1 MSKLVAYV
9 RNVPS
14 ATFHY
19 TVGDK
24 KVYLNFVDRNAT
36 IACPTTSKRGKYLVN
51 YLKRLGYKKV
61 TYTNS

>member
-1 MSKLVAYV
+1 MSKLVAFV

-24 KVYLNFVDRNAT
+24 KVYLNFVDRNTT
-36 IACPTTSKRGKYLVN
+36 ISYPVKSQKGKYLVD

-61 TYTNS
+61 TYTSL

>member
-1 MSKLVAYV
+1 MSKLVAFV

-19 TVGDK
+19 TVGDQ
-24 KVYLNFVDRNAT
+24 KVYLNFVDRNTT
-36 IACPTTSKRGKYLVN
+36 ISYPVKSPRGKYLVN

-61 TYTNS
+61 TFTNT